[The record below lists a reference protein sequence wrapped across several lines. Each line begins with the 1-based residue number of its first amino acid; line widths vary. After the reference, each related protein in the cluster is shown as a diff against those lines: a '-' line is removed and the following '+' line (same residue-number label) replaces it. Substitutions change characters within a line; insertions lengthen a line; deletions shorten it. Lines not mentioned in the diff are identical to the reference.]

1 MPWSCGPRG
10 VRTERHGSA
19 HSPEVSLRSPHELI
33 MRIADGDAHA
43 RAAIEEFVI
52 SLDLSGAAEDV
63 SQALQILQVMGPTE
77 LSDSILIRLQENDYR
92 VEQQPPLIG

>member
-1 MPWSCGPRG
+1 
-10 VRTERHGSA
+10 
-19 HSPEVSLRSPHELI
+19 